1 VKSHN
6 NRAKLLNKTNT
17 TVFMLILLISISL
30 VAQISKTQAAAPN
43 QGLQEKAMSFLR
55 DVIQLD
61 IAKYTLTL
69 DDKYSES
76 EHLFYRMSSAN
87 AGFFADYGDVV
98 FEFYDGVLGHCGL
111 SPGYGGLLFQHPE
124 LDSYNATLGIVERY
138 QRWKNDSQV
147 QQMADL
153 LRQVGSDKNATEVSG
168 NLTLRLSV
176 LRYTNYAFYNTFNG
190 ADYTGLTIFRGTSY
204 FDFSDS
210 RVYEKIGDININIS
224 KEQAINIAESTVK
237 NYSYT
242 ATLGNQTK
250 IFVSNLN
257 VTGVYRATLQTAI
270 RQNSTLY
277 PYWDIQLIVSNIPTG
292 HGLQGIGVKI
302 WANDGNI
309 SSIYHWIDADFTPII
324 NSLFFYPL
332 YSSLLFGSI
341 FAVVFA
347 IALVIVLIFVFRK
360 SNQSADEKKP

>member
-1 VKSHN
+1 
-6 NRAKLLNKTNT
+6 
-17 TVFMLILLISISL
+17 
-30 VAQISKTQAAAPN
+30 
-43 QGLQEKAMSFLR
+43 
-55 DVIQLD
+55 
-61 IAKYTLTL
+61 
-69 DDKYSES
+69 
-76 EHLFYRMSSAN
+76 
-87 AGFFADYGDVV
+87 
-98 FEFYDGVLGHCGL
+98 
-111 SPGYGGLLFQHPE
+111 
-124 LDSYNATLGIVERY
+124 
-138 QRWKNDSQV
+138 
-147 QQMADL
+147 MA
-153 LRQVGSDKNATEVSG
+153 E
-168 NLTLRLSV
+168 
-176 LRYTNYAFYNTFNG
+176 
-190 ADYTGLTIFRGTSY
+190 
-204 FDFSDS
+204 
-210 RVYEKIGDININIS
+210 VYEKNGDININIS
-224 KEQAINIAESTVK
+224 KEQAINITENTVK

-332 YSSLLFGSI
+332 YSSLLFGLI

-347 IALVIVLIFVFRK
+347 VSLVIVLIFVFRK